1 MKKVLRLV
9 ESYLLRE
16 EDEAGG
22 DFKPEEKLAGQKQDS
37 LDAQVD
43 RFLMSYEKEA
53 KGAKTE
59 GFNFR
64 SMTRRFLNEAEGDE
78 EGDEGEQGSG
88 DEGGG
93 EDEADPE
100 SQVDEPTKL
109 SLDDID
115 VNSFASSVA
124 RLIDNYDS
132 LLEVR
137 DTLVRRASKFLSKNY
152 DSQVV
157 SNFESVLRDEYD
169 IEQGVSD
176 VDKKYEIEVPNADR
190 AGPSPGG

>member
-9 ESYLLRE
+9 ENYLLRE
-16 EDEAGG
+16 EDET
-22 DFKPEEKLAGQKQDS
+22 DSFKPEEKIAGQKQDS

-78 EGDEGEQGSG
+78 EEGDEK
-88 DEGGG
+88 G
-93 EDEADPE
+93 EDDEAEAEP
-100 SQVDEPTKL
+100 QVDEPTKL

-115 VNSFASSVA
+115 LNSFASSVA

-137 DTLVRRASKFLSKNY
+137 DTIVRRASRFLGKNY

-157 SNFESVLRDEYD
+157 SNFESVLRDEFD